1 MYILQ
6 GKGAYMKRKIIDDL
20 LYWKNGVDRKPLI
33 LRGVRQ
39 CGKTW
44 ALKEFG
50 RTYFENVAYFN
61 FDFDQNLSSIFEGT
75 KDPKRLIPQLSLL
88 SGVPI
93 EPKKTLVIFDEIQCC
108 GKALNSLKY
117 FCEDA
122 PEYAVACAGSLLG
135 VSLSKDG
142 FPVGKVQFLD
152 VYPMDFE
159 EYLAATDA
167 ENFVNYIQTID
178 ALENIPLAFA
188 NPLEEKLKQYF
199 VCGGMPGVVKNF
211 VQNYDSTLAEYGLAE
226 LNDSYE
232 RDFARHADRGDFPKI
247 SLIWK
252 SIPSQ
257 LSHENKKF
265 LYSAAKPGARAREY
279 EDALMWLVNAGLGY
293 KVNRIKKLGM
303 PLLVYEDLVA
313 FKIYMVDV
321 GLLRRLSGVTSQTLI
336 LGDSLYTEF
345 HGAFAEN
352 YVLQALRKQYGKNIF
367 YWTDENSRYEVD
379 FVIQHEDF
387 VIPVEVKSGKN
398 IVSTSM
404 KNYAKR
410 FESATKLRVRF
421 SMRNLT
427 LDDNVLNIPLYLA
440 DQAKRLIAIALSDA
454 RIK

>member
-1 MYILQ
+1 
-6 GKGAYMKRKIIDDL
+6 MKRKILDEL
-20 LYWKNGVDRKPLI
+20 LQWKNRKDRKPLI

-50 RTYFENVAYFN
+50 RTCFENVAYFN
-61 FDFDQNLSSIFEGT
+61 FDFDQNLATVFEST
-75 KDPKRLIPQLSLL
+75 KNPKRLIPQLSLL

-93 EPKKTLVIFDEIQCC
+93 EPQKTLIVFDEIQCC

-122 PEYAVACAGSLLG
+122 PEYAVASAGSLLG

-152 VYPMDFE
+152 AYPMDFE
-159 EYLAATDA
+159 EFLTASGA
-167 ENFVNYIQTID
+167 ENFAYYMQTID
-178 ALENIPLAFA
+178 SLENIPLAFA
-188 NPLEEKLKQYF
+188 APLEEKFKQYF
-199 VCGGMPGVVKNF
+199 VSGGMPGVVKNF
-211 VQNYDSTLAEYGLAE
+211 VQNYDSIQAEYGLDE

-252 SIPSQ
+252 SVPSQ
-257 LSHENKKF
+257 LARENKKF

-279 EDALMWLVNAGLGY
+279 EDALMWLVNAGLAH
-293 KVNRIKKLGM
+293 KVTRIKKPGI
-303 PLLVYEDLVA
+303 PLLAYEDLSA

-321 GLLRRLSGVTSQTLI
+321 GLLRRLSRVTSQTVI
-336 LGDSLYTEF
+336 LGDALYTEF

-352 YVLQALRKQYGKNIF
+352 YVLQALRKQYGKNIY

-379 FVIQHEDF
+379 FVIQHENL

-404 KNYAKR
+404 KNYANR
-410 FESATKLRVRF
+410 FGENTELRVRF
-421 SMRNLT
+421 SMKNLT
-427 LDDNVLNIPLYLA
+427 IDENVLNIPLYLV
-440 DQAKRLIAIALSDA
+440 DQANRLIALAVDKLG
-454 RIK
+454 IKNEVASP

>member
-1 MYILQ
+1 
-6 GKGAYMKRKIIDDL
+6 MKRKILDEL
-20 LYWKNGVDRKPLI
+20 LQWKKREDRKPLI

-50 RTYFENVAYFN
+50 RTCFEKVAYFN
-61 FDFDQNLSSIFEGT
+61 FDFDKGLASIFEES

-93 EPKKTLVIFDEIQCC
+93 ESRNTLIVFDEIQCC

-122 PEYAVACAGSLLG
+122 PEYAVASAGSLLG

-159 EYLAATDA
+159 EYLTAAGA
-167 ENFVNYIQTID
+167 ENFANYIQTID
-178 ALENIPLAFA
+178 FLENIPLAFSS
-188 NPLEEKLKQYF
+188 PLEEKLRQYF
-199 VCGGMPGVVKNF
+199 VSGGMPGVVKNF
-211 VQNYDSTLAEYGLAE
+211 VRNYDSTQAEYGLNE

-252 SIPSQ
+252 SVPSQ
-257 LSHENKKF
+257 LARENKKF
-265 LYSAAKPGARAREY
+265 LYTAAKPGARAREY
-279 EDALMWLVNAGLGY
+279 EDALTWLVNAGLAY
-293 KVNRIKKLGM
+293 KVARIKKPGI
-303 PLLVYEDLVA
+303 PLLAYEDLSA

-321 GLLRRLSGVTSQTLI
+321 GLLRRLSGVMPQTVI

-345 HGAFAEN
+345 HGAFTEN
-352 YVLQALRKQYGKNIF
+352 YVLQSLRKQYGKNIY

-379 FVIQHEDF
+379 FIIQHDDLI
-387 VIPVEVKSGKN
+387 IPVEVKSGKN
-398 IVSTSM
+398 VVSTSM
-404 KNYAKR
+404 KNYTNR
-410 FESATKLRVRF
+410 FDGDTKLRVRF
-421 SMRNLT
+421 SMKNLT

-440 DQAKRLIAIALSDA
+440 DQAKRLIALAVEKVDM
-454 RIK
+454 RNEET

>member
-1 MYILQ
+1 
-6 GKGAYMKRKIIDDL
+6 MKRKILDEL
-20 LYWKNGVDRKPLI
+20 LQWKNREDRKPLI

-50 RTYFENVAYFN
+50 RTNFENVAYFN
-61 FDFDQNLSSIFEGT
+61 FDFDQNLASIFEVT

-93 EPKKTLVIFDEIQCC
+93 VPQKTLVIFDEIQCC

-117 FCEDA
+117 FCEDT

-159 EYLAATDA
+159 EYLAASDA
-167 ENFVNYIQTID
+167 ENFVNYIQTINS
-178 ALENIPLAFA
+178 LENVPLAFA
-188 NPLEEKLKQYF
+188 NPLEEKIKQYF
-199 VCGGMPGVVKNF
+199 VCGGMPAVVKNF
-211 VQNYDSTLAEYGLAE
+211 VQNYDSTRADYGLAE

-252 SIPSQ
+252 SVPSQ
-257 LSHENKKF
+257 LARENKKF

-279 EDALMWLVNAGLGY
+279 EDALMWLVNAGLAY
-293 KVNRIKKLGM
+293 KVPRIKKPEL
-303 PLLVYEDLVA
+303 PLLAYEDLSA

-321 GLLRRLSGVTSQTLI
+321 GLLRRLSEVSPQTVV
-336 LGDSLYTEF
+336 LGDNLYTEF

-352 YVLQALRKQYGKNIF
+352 YVLQALRKQYGKNIY

-379 FVIQHEDF
+379 FVVQHENYI
-387 VIPVEVKSGKN
+387 IPIEVKSGKN
-398 IVSTSM
+398 IISTSM
-404 KNYAKR
+404 KNYATR
-410 FESATKLRVRF
+410 FEDSTRLRVRF
-421 SMRNLT
+421 SMKNLT
-427 LDDNVLNIPLYLA
+427 LDDDVLNIPLYLA
-440 DQAKRLIAIALSDA
+440 DQAKRLITLALETLA
-454 RIK
+454 R